1 MKTVQEMKK
10 SEFYD
15 VPVKPT
21 GNKDLEFHSLVI
33 VPQREFH
40 NSGYRIM
47 GFVAVDRDCHP
58 ICWLSKDAADI
69 LYIDGIGGYGDW
81 NERKSSPTSRP
92 IIGWKIDCLPCG
104 YLRLFCN
111 GVLKT
116 EDNSGWTS
124 SFEMYYKGREDKD
137 GN

>member
-10 SEFYD
+10 KEFYD

-21 GNKDLEFHSLVI
+21 DNKDLEFHSLVI

-40 NSGYRIM
+40 DSGYRIM
-47 GFVAVDRDCHP
+47 GFVAVDKECHP
-58 ICWLSKDAADI
+58 ICWLSKDVADI
-69 LYIDGIGGYGDW
+69 VFIDGMGRYSDRRLNDW
-81 NERKSSPTSRP
+81 PS
-92 IIGWKIDCLPCG
+92 WKIDCLPCG

-116 EDNSGWTS
+116 ENCSGLTS
-124 SFEMYYKGREDKD
+124 SFEVYYKEVYYKGSEDED
-137 GN
+137 GD